1 MKKEKMIKVLNVLL
15 FVAVIFNGCVNLK
28 NDSEND
34 KSELMRLLDEDTAVG
49 IDGYDDQGVV
59 DIEFDNGLESIGMA
73 RITEDTLK
81 YGEGYRIR
89 FGRQIISRERSVEFN
104 VDGDTAIGLISYN
117 LNGIFRVLVKDT
129 SNLEIIDSMSFSK
142 NFESLM
148 TRKVKF
154 FKLSDNSNPNGYR
167 WKIAAITPITGSSGN
182 KVSISSLNIFSIET
196 LTNGDGENSYN
207 QRELLFSMNSDDS
220 GDLYLDRENLP
231 TFNAFQQIMIKVDV
245 ENFGPEHALDSLG
258 VGEWVMHRFGRNS
271 SQRGRRK
278 LNDRGVASDSV
289 ENDNIHTAI
298 WRLHGPGFGR
308 DSRTF
313 RSFFNTIDLATI
325 FVESSDYNNVT
336 WSIPYKV
343 TRQN

>member
-1 MKKEKMIKVLNVLL
+1 MKKKMIKVLNILL
-15 FVAVIFNGCVNLK
+15 FIGLVFNGCVNLK

-49 IDGYDDQGVV
+49 IDGYDDEGIV
-59 DIEFDNGLESIGMA
+59 DMEFDNGLESIGMQ
-73 RITEDTLK
+73 RVTEDTLR

-104 VDGDTAIGLISYN
+104 VDADTAIGLISYN
-117 LNGIFRVLVKDT
+117 LTGIFRVLVKDT

-154 FKLSDNSNPNGYR
+154 FKVFDNSNPDGYR

-196 LTNGDGENSYN
+196 STNDAGENSYN
-207 QRELLFSMNSDDS
+207 QGELLFSMNSDNS
-220 GDLYLDRENLP
+220 GDLYLDRETLP

-245 ENFGPEHALDSLG
+245 ENIGPEHAIDSLT
-258 VGEWVMHRFGRNS
+258 VGEWVMHRFGRNAF
-271 SQRGRRK
+271 QRGRRK
-278 LNDRGVASDSV
+278 LNDRGIASDSV
-289 ENDNIHTAI
+289 ANDNIHTAI
-298 WRLHGPGFGR
+298 WRLHGPGLGR
-308 DSRTF
+308 DSRVF
-313 RSFFNTIDLATI
+313 RSFINTIDLATI

>member
-1 MKKEKMIKVLNVLL
+1 MKKKMIKVLNILL
-15 FVAVIFNGCVNLK
+15 FIGLVFDGCINLK

-49 IDGYDDQGVV
+49 IDGYDDEGIV
-59 DIEFDNGLESIGMA
+59 DMEFDNGLESIGMQ
-73 RITEDTLK
+73 RVTEDTLR

-104 VDGDTAIGLISYN
+104 VDADTAIGLISYN
-117 LNGIFRVLVKDT
+117 LTGIFRVLVKDT

-154 FKLSDNSNPNGYR
+154 FKVSDNSNPDGYR

-196 LTNGDGENSYN
+196 STNDAGENSYN
-207 QRELLFSMNSDDS
+207 QGELLFSMNSDIS

-231 TFNAFQQIMIKVDV
+231 TFNAFQQIMVKVDV
-245 ENFGPEHALDSLG
+245 ENIGPEHAIDSLR
-258 VGEWVMHRFGRNS
+258 VGEWVMHRFGRNAL
-271 SQRGRRK
+271 QRGRRK
-278 LNDRGVASDSV
+278 LNDRGIASDSV
-289 ENDNIHTAI
+289 ANDNIHTAI

-308 DSRTF
+308 DSRVF

-325 FVESSDYNNVT
+325 FVENSEYNNVT

>member
-1 MKKEKMIKVLNVLL
+1 MKKKMIKVLNILL
-15 FVAVIFNGCVNLK
+15 FIGLVFNGCVNLK

-49 IDGYDDQGVV
+49 IDGYDDEGIV
-59 DIEFDNGLESIGMA
+59 DMEFDNGLESIGIT
-73 RITEDTLK
+73 RLTEDTLR
-81 YGEGYRIR
+81 YGEGYRVR

-104 VDGDTAIGLISYN
+104 IDADTAIGLISYN

-154 FKLSDNSNPNGYR
+154 FKVFDNSNPDGYR

-196 LTNGDGENSYN
+196 STNDAGENSYN
-207 QRELLFSMNSDDS
+207 QGELLFSMNSDIS

-245 ENFGPEHALDSLG
+245 ENIGPEYAIDSLC
-258 VGEWVMHRFGRNS
+258 VGGI
-271 SQRGRRK
+271 
-278 LNDRGVASDSV
+278 ASDSV
-289 ENDNIHTAI
+289 ANDNIHTAI

-308 DSRTF
+308 DSRVF

-325 FVESSDYNNVT
+325 FVESSEYNNVT